1 MRKEYTPREKVYIL
15 TDTEEF
21 AIRNYICG
29 NIRTLAGLARVLETD
44 RQKAV
49 NLIANVLPYWY
60 KVGKLDLG
68 EDYHGEAQIK

>member
-29 NIRTLAGLARVLETD
+29 NIRTLAGLAR
-44 RQKAV
+44 
-49 NLIANVLPYWY
+49 Y
-60 KVGKLDLG
+60 
-68 EDYHGEAQIK
+68 